1 LIDARNEG
9 GKRRLD
15 DPFDFVRLETASALK
30 RDIPVIPVLVR
41 GATMPRADQLPEDL
55 KELAYRNGAE
65 LTHARWT
72 SDLQLLIKAL
82 RPHVAELTTAPA
94 AQSQPGAGAT
104 AFRIAPAPVVSASP
118 SLGVEATPT
127 PPKKPLGLILGAV
140 AALVVIGAVVAYMMR
155 PKQVAVPDLTGSTLP
170 DATARLQALK
180 LAVGQTTSKDDSTK
194 DPNTILSQ
202 SPSANTAAKSGAT
215 VDLVISQKPQS
226 SLMVEI
232 PSLVGKSLDAAKQA
246 LEDRQLTPGNSA
258 SETDSDKPK
267 DTVLD
272 QFPGAGQKAQ
282 LGTRVDLKVA
292 AGKAAVEK
300 SSVPVR
306 S

>member
-94 AQSQPGAGAT
+94 AQSQQE
-104 AFRIAPAPVVSASP
+104 R
-118 SLGVEATPT
+118 
-127 PPKKPLGLILGAV
+127 
-140 AALVVIGAVVAYMMR
+140 
-155 PKQVAVPDLTGSTLP
+155 
-170 DATARLQALK
+170 
-180 LAVGQTTSKDDSTK
+180 GQ
-194 DPNTILSQ
+194 Q
-202 SPSANTAAKSGAT
+202 RFG
-215 VDLVISQKPQS
+215 
-226 SLMVEI
+226 
-232 PSLVGKSLDAAKQA
+232 
-246 LEDRQLTPGNSA
+246 
-258 SETDSDKPK
+258 
-267 DTVLD
+267 
-272 QFPGAGQKAQ
+272 
-282 LGTRVDLKVA
+282 
-292 AGKAAVEK
+292 
-300 SSVPVR
+300 
-306 S
+306 